1 MLQQNGD
8 VLYGQ
13 FNGVAAIKNDYLVSR
28 SRSLSVRDQEMLRL
42 IGQYLCDK
50 GFNGTYTQLSRESGI
65 TLEHNDATE
74 LRHAILEGRWYDAE
88 AAIDKLAP
96 MIGDTNSV
104 EEVRFLI
111 LEQQFLEHL
120 EANEVIPAV
129 TLLRNR
135 ITPMQRNTERV
146 HTLASCLMCRTAVEL
161 QAQAGGWAG
170 VDAGSRLQ
178 LINRI
183 HAFIPAQTMLPPGR
197 LEELINESVRAQLA
211 SCIFH
216 NPPLGVQTDIHN
228 ISLLQRH
235 SCGMQDFPAF
245 CIQTLDHQ
253 RDSDL
258 WFCQFSPD
266 GCYLA
271 TGGKDANVDVWRVD
285 TVRHAVTFFRV
296 LTTPAYIG
304 CLCWSPDSKKLA
316 ACCGE
321 EQSSVLVFDVSSGQ
335 QLCSQKVNDEDVYS
349 TASFFSDSRKLAFGG
364 LKGSFYVMDTEDQ
377 GRVLAVVEG
386 YRVQS
391 MAAIYP
397 PIPSMLLPNGTESVQ
412 VNPPPPDRS
421 IPGAPDSPVN
431 NGLHHQ
437 NGSTVDTTANGSRP
451 EGQIDQLLVADSL
464 HRIRLFRFGLVCSS
478 TSNNANVTTDTA
490 DIPLSTVTSSPYETS
505 TTSIST
511 VTISTLS
518 GSSYTQTPSE
528 EITTSTTISTT
539 TTTTSSSA
547 LAAYLSATSGNAPG
561 APSSISSI
569 STSATTGTT
578 NPGIGGIR
586 SADFDSSDNNNNSNV
601 ITGSSTGENPG
612 VATALA
618 VARLAQQQQQR
629 LLQSSNN
636 PMTAT
641 TNPASTASLTGHLS
655 SWYQQPTSYQ
665 GSTSLAYTSGSS
677 TLPPGILLDMPI
689 LPVSLTRLGPPT
701 TQGLQTQLGL
711 QPIIHPAGSLHGSSP
726 YTVVSSSGA
735 NSLGTTGSSLTI
747 LFGAPLDRTSA
758 SYATTPV
765 GASSGS
771 ATTTPTGVRALAAAA
786 AALANVN
793 NRQVHSVSS
802 GTTMLAVSTS
812 LDTSGIVTGR
822 SSISM
827 TNIGSTVVSTSTST
841 TGGITAGSAS
851 NLTTVSS
858 STPATGFSTS
868 TTSTTTSAHT
878 SGLSTNGGSNYGLLD
893 HRTLFKETH
902 PVQSIMISRSG
913 TTALLTIH
921 KMGLH
926 LWDLEACAILQR
938 FVGHKQDTFRLY
950 STFGGANED
959 FVATGSENGR
969 IHIWHIGSGSHP
981 IHSSPGTGNRD
992 PITCVHWNPVLPTM
1006 IASVNDAGELCI
1018 WGPQRYALGNGQPM
1032 DSST

>member
-1 MLQQNGD
+1 MLEQNGD
-8 VLYGQ
+8 ILYGQ
-13 FNGVAAIKNDYLVSR
+13 FNGVAAIKNDLIIAR
-28 SRSLSVRDQEMLRL
+28 SRSLSVRDEEMLRL

-74 LRHAILEGRWYDAE
+74 LRHAILEGRWLDAE

-96 MIGDTNSV
+96 MIGDLNSV

-111 LEQQFLEHL
+111 LEQQFLENL
-120 EANEVIPAV
+120 EANEVMPAV

-183 HAFIPAQTMLPPGR
+183 QAFIPAQTMLPPGR

-216 NPPLGVQTDIHN
+216 NPPMGVQTDIHN

-266 GCYLA
+266 GSYLA

-285 TVRHAVTFFRV
+285 SVRHAVSFFRV

-321 EQSSVLVFDVSSGQ
+321 EQSSVLVFDVFSGQ

-391 MAAIYP
+391 MAAIFP

-412 VNPPPPDRS
+412 VNPPPDRS
-421 IPGAPDSPVN
+421 TPGAPDSPA
-431 NGLHHQ
+431 NGLLQ
-437 NGSTVDTTANGSRP
+437 NGSTNDAVNNRS
-451 EGQIDQLLVADSL
+451 ENQIDQLLVADSL
-464 HRIRLFRFGLVCSS
+464 HRIRLFRFGLVCSNTS
-478 TSNNANVTTDTA
+478 SNNTNTTADTA
-490 DIPLSTVTSSPYETS
+490 DIPLSTVTTPHETS

-518 GSSYTQTPSE
+518 ASSFAHAPGE
-528 EITTSTTISTT
+528 EITTSTTIATT
-539 TTTTSSSA
+539 TTTTSSSSISTTTASA
-547 LAAYLSATSGNAPG
+547 LAAYLCSSGSAPG
-561 APSSISSI
+561 APTSVNI
-569 STSATTGTT
+569 STSASTGTT
-578 NPGIGGIR
+578 NPGNVR
-586 SADFDSSDNNNNSNV
+586 SSDSSDNNNNSV
-601 ITGSSTGENPG
+601 IATSTTGENPG

-629 LLQSSNN
+629 LLQSSN
-636 PMTAT
+636 PMTT
-641 TNPASTASLTGHLS
+641 TNPASTLTGNLS
-655 SWYQQPTSYQ
+655 SWYQQSGAYQ
-665 GSTSLAYTSGSS
+665 GSTSLAYTSSSS

-701 TQGLQTQLGL
+701 TQGLQAQLGL
-711 QPIIHPAGSLHGSSP
+711 QPILHPAGSLHGSNP

-765 GASSGS
+765 GTSSS
-771 ATTTPTGVRALAAAA
+771 VTTNPTGVRALAAAA
-786 AALANVN
+786 AALASVN
-793 NRQVHSVSS
+793 SRQVHSVSS
-802 GTTMLAVSTS
+802 GTTMLTVSTS
-812 LDTSGIVTGR
+812 PDNSGVATGR
-822 SSISM
+822 SSVSV
-827 TNIGSTVVSTSTST
+827 TNIGSTMSTSTST
-841 TGGITAGSAS
+841 IGTTTGSPT
-851 NLTTVSS
+851 NPTTVSAS
-858 STPATGFSTS
+858 LPATGFSTS
-868 TTSTTTSAHT
+868 TTSTTTNAHA
-878 SGLSTNGGSNYGLLD
+878 SSLSTNGSNYGLID

-913 TTALLTIH
+913 TMALLTIH

-969 IHIWHIGSGSHP
+969 IHIWHVGSGSHP

>member
-1 MLQQNGD
+1 
-8 VLYGQ
+8 
-13 FNGVAAIKNDYLVSR
+13 
-28 SRSLSVRDQEMLRL
+28 MLRL

-50 GFNGTYTQLSRESGI
+50 GFNGTYTQLSKESGI
-65 TLEHNDATE
+65 ALEHKDATE
-74 LRHAILEGRWYDAE
+74 LRHAILEGRWCDAE

-96 MIGDTNSV
+96 LIGDVNSI

-120 EANEVIPAV
+120 EANEVMPAV

-183 HAFIPAQTMLPPGR
+183 QAFIPAQTMLPPGR

-216 NPPLGVQTDIHN
+216 NPPMGVQTDIHN

-266 GCYLA
+266 GNYLA
-271 TGGKDANVDVWRVD
+271 TGGKEANVDVWRVD
-285 TVRHAVTFFRV
+285 LLRHAVSFFRV

-321 EQSSVLVFDVSSGQ
+321 EQSSVLVFDVFSGQ
-335 QLCSQKVNDEDVYS
+335 KLCSQKVNDEDVYS
-349 TASFFSDSRKLAFGG
+349 TASFFADSRKLAFGG

-377 GRVLAVVEG
+377 GRVLTIVEG

-391 MAAIYP
+391 MAAILP

-412 VNPPPPDRS
+412 VNPPDRS
-421 IPGAPDSPVN
+421 TPGAPDSPL
-431 NGLHHQ
+431 NGLQQ
-437 NGSTVDTTANGSRP
+437 NGSSNDAVNNRS
-451 EGQIDQLLVADSL
+451 ENQIDQLLIADSL
-464 HRIRLFRFGLVCSS
+464 HRIRLFRFGPVGPNAS
-478 TSNNANVTTDTA
+478 TSNAATDTV
-490 DIPLSTVTSSPYETS
+490 DIPLSTVTSPNETS

-511 VTISTLS
+511 GTISTLS
-518 GSSYTQTPSE
+518 GSLYTQTPSE
-528 EITTSTTISTT
+528 ENTSSATIATT
-539 TTTTSSSA
+539 TTSA
-547 LAAYLSATSGNAPG
+547 LAAYLSSGGGAPG
-561 APSSISSI
+561 APASVSI
-569 STSATTGTT
+569 STSASSGTT
-578 NPGIGGIR
+578 NPTGGTGDGR
-586 SADFDSSDNNNNSNV
+586 TGDCDSSDNN
-601 ITGSSTGENPG
+601 TTTSSSADNPG

-629 LLQSSNN
+629 LLQSSN
-636 PMTAT
+636 PMTTAS
-641 TNPASTASLTGHLS
+641 PASSLTGNLS
-655 SWYQQPTSYQ
+655 AWYQQPGTYP
-665 GSTSLAYTSGSS
+665 GSTSIAYTSGTS

-689 LPVSLTRLGPPT
+689 LPVSLTRLGPPS
-701 TQGLQTQLGL
+701 TQGLQAQLGL
-711 QPIIHPAGSLHGSSP
+711 QPILHPAGSLHGTNP
-726 YTVVSSSGA
+726 YTVVSSAGA
-735 NSLGTTGSSLTI
+735 TNLCTTGSSVTI

-758 SYATTPV
+758 SYTATPV
-765 GASSGS
+765 GVSGS
-771 ATTTPTGVRALAAAA
+771 TTTTPTGVRALAAAA
-786 AALANVN
+786 AALASVN
-793 NRQVHSVSS
+793 SRQVHSVSS
-802 GTTMLAVSTS
+802 GTTMLTVSTS
-812 LDTSGIVTGR
+812 QDSNVATGR
-822 SSISM
+822 SSV
-827 TNIGSTVVSTSTST
+827 STTSVASNVSTSTST
-841 TGGITAGSAS
+841 SGVTMGSAS
-851 NLTTVSS
+851 NLTTVSA

-868 TTSTTTSAHT
+868 TTSTTTSASNGGVT
-878 SGLSTNGGSNYGLLD
+878 TNGSNYGLLD

-969 IHIWHIGSGSHP
+969 IHIWHVGSGSHP

-1006 IASVNDAGELCI
+1006 IASVNDSGELCI
-1018 WGPQRYALGNGQPM
+1018 WGPQRYVLGNGQPM

>member
-1 MLQQNGD
+1 MLHQNGD
-8 VLYGQ
+8 VYYGQ
-13 FNGVAAIKNDYLVSR
+13 FNGVNAIKNDYALAMPTSR
-28 SRSLSVRDQEMLRL
+28 NLSVRDEEMLRL

-50 GFNGTYTQLSRESGI
+50 GFNGTYTQLSKESGI
-65 TLEHNDATE
+65 ALEHSDATE
-74 LRHAILEGRWYDAE
+74 LRHAILEGRWCDAE
-88 AAIDKLAP
+88 ATIDKLAP
-96 MIGDTNSV
+96 MIGDVNSV

-111 LEQQFLEHL
+111 LEQRFLEHL
-120 EANEVIPAV
+120 EANEVMPAV

-146 HTLASCLMCRTAVEL
+146 HTLASCLMCRTSVEL

-183 HAFIPAQTMLPPGR
+183 QAFIPAQTMLPPGR
-197 LEELINESVRAQLA
+197 LEELVNESVRAQLA
-211 SCIFH
+211 ACIFH
-216 NPPLGVQTDIHN
+216 NPPLGVQMDVHN

-266 GCYLA
+266 GNYLA

-285 TVRHAVTFFRV
+285 LVRHAVSFYRV

-321 EQSSVLVFDVSSGQ
+321 EQSSVLVFDVFSGQ
-335 QLCSQKVNDEDVYS
+335 QLCNQKVNDEDIYS
-349 TASFFSDSRKLAFGG
+349 TASFFADSRKLAFGG

-377 GRVLAVVEG
+377 GRVLTIVEG

-391 MAAIYP
+391 MAAILP
-397 PIPSMLLPNGTESVQ
+397 PIPNMHLPNGSESVQ
-412 VNPPPPDRS
+412 VNPPNRS
-421 IPGAPDSPVN
+421 TPGAPDSLAGGLQQN
-431 NGLHHQ
+431 NSLNDAMHGRQ
-437 NGSTVDTTANGSRP
+437 ES
-451 EGQIDQLLVADSL
+451 QIDQLLIADSL
-464 HRIRLFRFGLVCSS
+464 HRIRLFRFGPVGTNASG
-478 TSNNANVTTDTA
+478 SNTTTDA
-490 DIPLSTVTSSPYETS
+490 VDIPLTTVTTPNENT

-528 EITTSTTISTT
+528 ENASSTALATT
-539 TTTTSSSA
+539 TTSA
-547 LAAYLSATSGNAPG
+547 LAAYLSSGGGAPG
-561 APSSISSI
+561 APGSVSI
-569 STSATTGTT
+569 STSASSGAT
-578 NPGIGGIR
+578 NPTGGSR
-586 SADFDSSDNNNNSNV
+586 TGDCDTSDNNA
-601 ITGSSTGENPG
+601 TASSTASNPG

-629 LLQSSNN
+629 LLQSSN
-636 PMTAT
+636 PMTTAS
-641 TNPASTASLTGHLS
+641 PASSLTGNLS
-655 SWYQQPTSYQ
+655 AWYQQPGTYPGPTSI
-665 GSTSLAYTSGSS
+665 AYTSGTS

-689 LPVSLTRLGPPT
+689 LPVSLTRLGPPS
-701 TQGLQTQLGL
+701 TQGIQAQLGL
-711 QPIIHPAGSLHGSSP
+711 QPVLHPASSLHGSNP
-726 YTVVSSSGA
+726 YTVVSSAGA
-735 NSLGTTGSSLTI
+735 TNLCTTGSSLTI

-758 SYATTPV
+758 SYTATPV
-765 GASSGS
+765 GVSSS
-771 ATTTPTGVRALAAAA
+771 TTSTPTGVRALAAAA
-786 AALANVN
+786 VALASHNT
-793 NRQVHSVSS
+793 RQVNSVSS

-812 LDTSGIVTGR
+812 TPQDTTTSR
-822 SSISM
+822 SSVST
-827 TNIGSTVVSTSTST
+827 TNVGSTVSTSTST
-841 TGGITAGSAS
+841 SGVTTGSAS
-851 NLTTVSS
+851 NLTTISA

-868 TTSTTTSAHT
+868 TTSTTTSAHS
-878 SGLSTNGGSNYGLLD
+878 SGQTTNASNYGLLD

-913 TTALLTIH
+913 TMALLTIH

-926 LWDLEACAILQR
+926 LWDLGACGILQR

-981 IHSSPGTGNRD
+981 IHSTPGTGNRD

-1018 WGPQRYALGNGQPM
+1018 WGPQRYTLGNGQPM

>member
-1 MLQQNGD
+1 MLEQNGD
-8 VLYGQ
+8 ILYGQ
-13 FNGVAAIKNDYLVSR
+13 FNGVAAIKNDLIIAR
-28 SRSLSVRDQEMLRL
+28 SRSLSVRDEEMLRL

-74 LRHAILEGRWYDAE
+74 LRHAILEGRWLDAE

-96 MIGDTNSV
+96 MIGDLNSV

-111 LEQQFLEHL
+111 LEQQFLENL
-120 EANEVIPAV
+120 EANEVMPAV

-183 HAFIPAQTMLPPGR
+183 QAFIPAQTMLPPGR

-216 NPPLGVQTDIHN
+216 NPPMGVQTDIHN

-266 GCYLA
+266 GSYLA

-285 TVRHAVTFFRV
+285 SVRHAVSFFRV

-321 EQSSVLVFDVSSGQ
+321 EQSSVLVFDVFSGQ

-391 MAAIYP
+391 MAAIFP

-412 VNPPPPDRS
+412 VNPPPDRS
-421 IPGAPDSPVN
+421 TPGAPDSPA
-431 NGLHHQ
+431 NGLLQ
-437 NGSTVDTTANGSRP
+437 NGSTNDAVNNRS
-451 EGQIDQLLVADSL
+451 ENQIDQLLVADSL
-464 HRIRLFRFGLVCSS
+464 HRIRLFRFGLVCSNTS
-478 TSNNANVTTDTA
+478 SNNTNTTADTA
-490 DIPLSTVTSSPYETS
+490 DIPLSTVTTPHETS

-518 GSSYTQTPSE
+518 ASSF
-528 EITTSTTISTT
+528 
-539 TTTTSSSA
+539 A
-547 LAAYLSATSGNAPG
+547 HAP
-561 APSSISSI
+561 A
-569 STSATTGTT
+569 
-578 NPGIGGIR
+578 
-586 SADFDSSDNNNNSNV
+586 
-601 ITGSSTGENPG
+601 
-612 VATALA
+612 
-618 VARLAQQQQQR
+618 
-629 LLQSSNN
+629 
-636 PMTAT
+636 
-641 TNPASTASLTGHLS
+641 
-655 SWYQQPTSYQ
+655 
-665 GSTSLAYTSGSS
+665 
-677 TLPPGILLDMPI
+677 GILLDMPI

-701 TQGLQTQLGL
+701 TQGLQAQLGL
-711 QPIIHPAGSLHGSSP
+711 QPILHPAGSLHGSNP

-765 GASSGS
+765 GTSSS
-771 ATTTPTGVRALAAAA
+771 VTTNPTGVRALAAAA
-786 AALANVN
+786 AALASVN
-793 NRQVHSVSS
+793 SRQVHSVSS
-802 GTTMLAVSTS
+802 GTTMLTVSTS
-812 LDTSGIVTGR
+812 PDNSGVATGR
-822 SSISM
+822 SSVSV
-827 TNIGSTVVSTSTST
+827 TNIGSTVSTSTST
-841 TGGITAGSAS
+841 IGTTGSPT
-851 NLTTVSS
+851 NPTTVSAS
-858 STPATGFSTS
+858 LPATGFSTS
-868 TTSTTTSAHT
+868 TTSTTTNAHA
-878 SGLSTNGGSNYGLLD
+878 SSLSTNGSNYGLID

-913 TTALLTIH
+913 TMALLTIH

-969 IHIWHIGSGSHP
+969 IHIWHVGSGSHP

>member
-1 MLQQNGD
+1 
-8 VLYGQ
+8 
-13 FNGVAAIKNDYLVSR
+13 
-28 SRSLSVRDQEMLRL
+28 MLRL
-42 IGQYLCDK
+42 IGQYLY
-50 GFNGTYTQLSRESGI
+50 FSGTYTQLSRESGI

-74 LRHAILEGRWYDAE
+74 LRHAILEGRWFDAE

-96 MIGDTNSV
+96 MIGDLNSV

-111 LEQQFLEHL
+111 LEQQFLENL
-120 EANEVIPAV
+120 EANEVMPAV

-183 HAFIPAQTMLPPGR
+183 QAFIPAQTMLPPGR

-216 NPPLGVQTDIHN
+216 NPPMGVQTDINN

-266 GCYLA
+266 GSYLA

-285 TVRHAVTFFRV
+285 SVRHAVSFFRV

-321 EQSSVLVFDVSSGQ
+321 EQSSILVFDVFSGQ

-364 LKGSFYVMDTEDQ
+364 LKGSFYVMVT
-377 GRVLAVVEG
+377 
-386 YRVQS
+386 
-391 MAAIYP
+391 
-397 PIPSMLLPNGTESVQ
+397 
-412 VNPPPPDRS
+412 
-421 IPGAPDSPVN
+421 
-431 NGLHHQ
+431 NGLLQ
-437 NGSTVDTTANGSRP
+437 NGSTNDAVNNRS
-451 EGQIDQLLVADSL
+451 ENQIDQLLVADSL
-464 HRIRLFRFGLVCSS
+464 HRIRLFRFGLVCSN
-478 TSNNANVTTDTA
+478 T
-490 DIPLSTVTSSPYETS
+490 
-505 TTSIST
+505 
-511 VTISTLS
+511 
-518 GSSYTQTPSE
+518 
-528 EITTSTTISTT
+528 
-539 TTTTSSSA
+539 
-547 LAAYLSATSGNAPG
+547 
-561 APSSISSI
+561 
-569 STSATTGTT
+569 
-578 NPGIGGIR
+578 
-586 SADFDSSDNNNNSNV
+586 
-601 ITGSSTGENPG
+601 
-612 VATALA
+612 
-618 VARLAQQQQQR
+618 
-629 LLQSSNN
+629 
-636 PMTAT
+636 
-641 TNPASTASLTGHLS
+641 
-655 SWYQQPTSYQ
+655 
-665 GSTSLAYTSGSS
+665 
-677 TLPPGILLDMPI
+677 
-689 LPVSLTRLGPPT
+689 
-701 TQGLQTQLGL
+701 
-711 QPIIHPAGSLHGSSP
+711 
-726 YTVVSSSGA
+726 
-735 NSLGTTGSSLTI
+735 
-747 LFGAPLDRTSA
+747 
-758 SYATTPV
+758 
-765 GASSGS
+765 
-771 ATTTPTGVRALAAAA
+771 
-786 AALANVN
+786 
-793 NRQVHSVSS
+793 
-802 GTTMLAVSTS
+802 
-812 LDTSGIVTGR
+812 
-822 SSISM
+822 
-827 TNIGSTVVSTSTST
+827 
-841 TGGITAGSAS
+841 
-851 NLTTVSS
+851 
-858 STPATGFSTS
+858 
-868 TTSTTTSAHT
+868 
-878 SGLSTNGGSNYGLLD
+878 
-893 HRTLFKETH
+893 TLFKETH

-913 TTALLTIH
+913 TMALLTIH

-969 IHIWHIGSGSHP
+969 IHIWHVGSGSHP